1 MPYVKPAVQSGI
13 NAQATQVQAAVNYFD
28 GNLLRWRNGF
38 LEKLGGWE
46 RLTQDIYQATIR
58 KMHAWLDL
66 QSLRNLF
73 VAGDLGLE
81 ILIETTK
88 YLIVRASTFLPP
100 TETWFLDN
108 QGQNG
113 LVLAQGGPLE
123 VYTPPISGGA
133 VTTIVATAPDFSNGM
148 FAAMPQAQVI
158 LFGTQAVIHSGGIDP
173 LLIRWSDAGTYNVWA
188 AAVGNQAG
196 SFRLSRGSQIVGG
209 IQPPQSTLIFTN
221 VDVWTMGYI
230 GPPLIYGFTIMGTG
244 CGLIAANAVGTLGRA
259 TFWMSEKG
267 FWQYG
272 DSGVQPLLCSV
283 YDYVF
288 EDLDTVNVRKCFAAV
303 NSATNEIAFFFPSR
317 AVGLALLLDMN
328 LLLWSQD
335 FTQSQWIATH
345 ATVTRLTGITAAYV
359 YEPQYISGAWFD

>member
-1 MPYVKPAVQSGI
+1 
-13 NAQATQVQAAVNYFD
+13 
-28 GNLLRWRNGF
+28 
-38 LEKLGGWE
+38 
-46 RLTQDIYQATIR
+46 
-58 KMHAWLDL
+58 
-66 QSLRNLF
+66 
-73 VAGDLGLE
+73 
-81 ILIETTK
+81 
-88 YLIVRASTFLPP
+88 
-100 TETWFLDN
+100 
-108 QGQNG
+108 
-113 LVLAQGGPLE
+113 
-123 VYTPPISGGA
+123 
-133 VTTIVATAPDFSNGM
+133 
-148 FAAMPQAQVI
+148 
-158 LFGTQAVIHSGGIDP
+158 
-173 LLIRWSDAGTYNVWA
+173 GTYNVWA

-359 YEPQYISGAWFD
+359 YEPQYISGAWFDDSWLRLIAWFDRDIQGVPTSVLLAPNGTPTVNKVTEDSANSTHLITQTISKLQERTNYNFSVYVHNTSTRNVTLRGST